1 MAQITVYDEIRSMLK
16 ANYPL
21 IYLATTEYNRVM
33 QKVRSLAFGLGY
45 KFNTWDSVDGLK
57 NHVSRSGGRLKDIQD
72 HPAAG
77 DTKDP
82 LALLEYIRYG
92 LVREGDKEPEVFA
105 LEDFHKFFSQRQ
117 MPEMLRKLS
126 MELKD
131 SNKHIV
137 FISPFTQFP
146 VELDKYITLKAI
158 PLPDKDDLKLR
169 LKAVAGVG
177 ADINP
182 DLEKYLVDSALGL
195 TDTEADLAF
204 RLAKEKDGFKS
215 MDAVQ
220 VISSEKEQI
229 IRKSGILDYVK
240 VDASLEKSVG
250 GLDSLKLWLKRR
262 SKAFEIK
269 AKEFGL
275 KEPKGIL
282 LLGVP
287 GCGKS
292 LTAKCIAAEWKQ
304 PLLKLDIG
312 KVFSMYVG
320 SSENNIREAIQ
331 TAEAVAPCVL
341 WIDEIEKGLAT
352 QGEQDGGT
360 STRVFST
367 ILTWMQEKTKPVFV
381 VATANDISNLPPE
394 LLRKGRF
401 DEIFFVDLPTKEER
415 KNILKIHL
423 SKNCQGQGVD
433 LDAIAN
439 ETKFFNGAEI
449 EEIVK
454 EAMFIA
460 YVNNPN
466 VPVITTGDL
475 REAAKN
481 MIPLAQTMKVKIDKL
496 REWASVR
503 ARLASSDVNSEIVE
517 DTISR
522 DGKSYHVPQTHTEKS
537 EDIF

>member
-1 MAQITVYDEIRSMLK
+1 MLK
-16 ANYPL
+16 ANFPL
-21 IYLATTEYNRVM
+21 LYLATTEYNRVM
-33 QKVRSLAFGLGY
+33 QKVRSICFSMGY
-45 KFNTWDSVDGLK
+45 KFNTWDIVEGLQK
-57 NHVSRSGGRLKDIQD
+57 HICFPGGRLDKIVA
-72 HPAAG
+72 HEAAA

-82 LALLEYIRYG
+82 LALLEYIFYG
-92 LVREGDKEPEVFA
+92 LAKDGDKAPEVFV
-105 LEDFHKFFSQRQ
+105 LEDFHKFFTQRQ

-131 SNKHIV
+131 CNKHLV

-158 PLPDKDDLKLR
+158 PLPDKRDLELR
-169 LKAVAGVG
+169 LDAVAGKD
-177 ADINP
+177 ANINP
-182 DLEKYLVDSALGL
+182 DLKKYLVNSAMGL

-204 RLAKEKDGFKS
+204 RLALEKDGFRS
-215 MDAVQ
+215 MNAVQ
-220 VISSEKEQI
+220 IISSEKEQI
-229 IRKSGILDYVK
+229 IRKSGILDYVN
-240 VDASLEKSVG
+240 VDASLESSVG
-250 GLDSLKLWLKRR
+250 GLDSLKVWLKRR

-275 KEPKGIL
+275 QEPKGIL

-292 LTAKCIAAEWKQ
+292 LTAKCIAAEWRQ

-320 SSENNIREAIQ
+320 SSENNIREAIN

-341 WIDEIEKGLAT
+341 WIDEIEKGLST
-352 QGEQDGGT
+352 QGEHDGGT

-401 DEIFFVDLPTKEER
+401 DEIFFVDLPTLEER
-415 KNILKIHL
+415 KNIFRIHL
-423 SKNCQGQGVD
+423 SKNHQGAGID
-433 LDAIAN
+433 IDAVAQK
-439 ETKFFNGAEI
+439 TKFFNGAEI
-449 EEIVK
+449 EETVK

-466 VPVITTGDL
+466 APSVTTRDL
-475 REAAKN
+475 LEAASN
-481 MIPLAQTMKVKIDKL
+481 VIPLAQTMKTKIDAL
-496 REWASVR
+496 REWAKVR
-503 ARLASSDVNSEIVE
+503 ARLASSTVNDETVNDS
-517 DTISR
+517 ISV
-522 DGKSYHVPQTHTEKS
+522 DGQSFRIPKTRTEKS

>member
-1 MAQITVYDEIRSMLK
+1 MAQITVYDEIRSMLQ
-16 ANYPL
+16 ANFPL

-57 NHVSRSGGRLKDIQD
+57 NHVSLPGGRLKDIQD

-352 QGEQDGGT
+352 QGEHDGGT

-381 VATANDISNLPPE
+381 VATANDISSLPPE

-423 SKNCQGQGVD
+423 SKNHQGQGID
-433 LDAIAN
+433 LEAIAN

-466 VPVITTGDL
+466 APSVTTRDL
-475 REAAKN
+475 QEAARN
-481 MIPLAQTMKVKIDKL
+481 VIPLAQTMKTKIDAL
-496 REWASVR
+496 REWAKVR
-503 ARLASSDVNSEIVE
+503 ARLASSSANEETVE
-517 DTISR
+517 DSISL
-522 DGKSYHVPQTHTEKS
+522 DGKNYRIPQTRSEKS

>member
-1 MAQITVYDEIRSMLK
+1 MAQTTVYDDIRSMLE
-16 ANYPL
+16 ANFPL

-33 QKVRSLAFGLGY
+33 QKVRSITFALGY
-45 KFNTWDSVDGLK
+45 KFHTWDSVDGLRT
-57 NHVSRSGGRLKDIQD
+57 HFSTPGARLKEVKD
-72 HPAAG
+72 HPAAD
-77 DTKDP
+77 DTKDA

-92 LVREGDKEPEVFA
+92 LLRVNDKSAEVFV
-105 LEDFHKFFSQRQ
+105 LEDFHKFFKERK
-117 MPEMLRKLS
+117 MPEMLRILS
-126 MELKD
+126 REMKD
-131 SNKHIV
+131 CNKHII

-146 VELDKYITLKAI
+146 TELEKYITLKTI
-158 PLPDKDDLKLR
+158 PLPDKEDLELR
-169 LKAVAGVG
+169 LNAVAGPN

-182 DLEKYLVDSALGL
+182 DLKKYLIDSALGL

-204 RLAKEKDGFKS
+204 RLAKNKDGFRS
-215 MDAVQ
+215 MEAVQ

-229 IRKSGILDYVK
+229 IRKSGILDYLK
-240 VDASLEKSVG
+240 VDASLKDSVG
-250 GLDSLKLWLKRR
+250 GLDSLKMWLM
-262 SKAFEIK
+262 
-269 AKEFGL
+269 
-275 KEPKGIL
+275 

-320 SSENNIREAIQ
+320 SSENNIREALN

-341 WIDEIEKGLAT
+341 WIDEIEKGLAV
-352 QGEQDGGT
+352 QGEHDGGT

-381 VATANDISNLPPE
+381 VATANDISSLPPE

-401 DEIFFVDLPTKEER
+401 DEIFFVDLPTKDER
-415 KNILKIHL
+415 KNIFRIHL
-423 SKNCQGQGVD
+423 AKHCRVSQVD
-433 LDAIAN
+433 LDTIAE
-439 ETKFFNGAEI
+439 ETRFFNGAEI
-449 EEIVK
+449 EETVK

-466 VPVITTGDL
+466 APCVTTRDL
-475 REAAKN
+475 QNAASKI
-481 MIPLAQTMKVKIDKL
+481 IPLAQTMKTKIDSL
-496 REWASVR
+496 RQWAKVR
-503 ARLASSDVNSEIVE
+503 ARLASS
-517 DTISR
+517 ISNNEAVDDSIQMEGQSFR
-522 DGKSYHVPQTHTEKS
+522 IPKTRTEQS

>member
-1 MAQITVYDEIRSMLK
+1 MAKTNVYDEIRSMLE
-16 ANYPL
+16 ANFPL

-33 QKVRSLAFGLGY
+33 QKVRTLSFSLGY
-45 KFNTWDSVDGLK
+45 KFHTWDCVDGLRT
-57 NHVSRSGGRLKDIQD
+57 HIFYPGGGLQDIKAHEAAAETQD
-72 HPAAG
+72 S
-77 DTKDP
+77 
-82 LALLEYIRYG
+82 LALLEYIRKG
-92 LVREGDKEPEVFA
+92 LIDQGDTTPEVFV

-117 MPEMLRKLS
+117 MPETLRKLS
-126 MELKD
+126 LDCKD
-131 SNKHIV
+131 ANKHLV

-146 VELDKYITLKAI
+146 EELDKYITLKTI
-158 PLPDKDDLKLR
+158 PLPDKEDLSAR
-169 LKAVAGVG
+169 LNNVAGKE

-182 DLEKYLVDSALGL
+182 DLKKYLIDAALGL

-204 RLAKEKDGFKS
+204 RLAKKKDGFRS
-215 MDAVQ
+215 MAAVQ

-229 IRKSGILDYVK
+229 IRKSGILDYIK
-240 VDASLEKSVG
+240 VDSSLEDSVG
-250 GLDSLKLWLKRR
+250 GLDSLKTWLKRR
-262 SKAFEIK
+262 SKAFELK

-275 KEPKGIL
+275 QEPKGIL

-312 KVFSMYVG
+312 KVFSQYVG

-352 QGEQDGGT
+352 QGEHDGGT

-401 DEIFFVDLPTKEER
+401 DEIFFVDLPTREER
-415 KNILKIHL
+415 KNIFRIHL
-423 SKNCQGQGVD
+423 GKKGQGDGVD
-433 LDAIAN
+433 LDQVADI
-439 ETKFFNGAEI
+439 TKFFNGAEI
-449 EEIVK
+449 EETVK

-466 VPVITTGDL
+466 APTVKTSHLI
-475 REAAKN
+475 EAARN
-481 MIPLAQTMKVKIDKL
+481 VIPLAQTMKVKIDAL
-496 REWASVR
+496 REWAKVR
-503 ARLASSDVNSEIVE
+503 ARLASSASNDEKVENEI
-517 DTISR
+517 SLG
-522 DGKSYHVPQTHTEKS
+522 GKSFRIPQTRTEKN

>member
-1 MAQITVYDEIRSMLK
+1 MAQITVYDEIRSMLQ
-16 ANYPL
+16 ANFPL

-57 NHVSRSGGRLKDIQD
+57 NHVSLPGGRLKDIQD

-158 PLPDKDDLKLR
+158 PLPDKEDLKLR
-169 LKAVAGVG
+169 LKAVAGRE

-204 RLAKEKDGFKS
+204 RLAKEKDGFRS

-352 QGEQDGGT
+352 QGEHDGGT

-381 VATANDISNLPPE
+381 VATANDISSLPPE

-423 SKNCQGQGVD
+423 SKNRQGQGID
-433 LDAIAN
+433 LEAIAN

-466 VPVITTGDL
+466 APSVTTRDL
-475 REAAKN
+475 QEAARN
-481 MIPLAQTMKVKIDKL
+481 VIPLAQTMKTKIDAL
-496 REWASVR
+496 REWAKVR
-503 ARLASSDVNSEIVE
+503 ARLASSSANEETVE
-517 DTISR
+517 DSISL
-522 DGKSYHVPQTHTEKS
+522 DGKNYRIPQTRSEKS

>member
-1 MAQITVYDEIRSMLK
+1 M
-16 ANYPL
+16 
-21 IYLATTEYNRVM
+21 
-33 QKVRSLAFGLGY
+33 
-45 KFNTWDSVDGLK
+45 
-57 NHVSRSGGRLKDIQD
+57 
-72 HPAAG
+72 
-77 DTKDP
+77 
-82 LALLEYIRYG
+82 EYILFG
-92 LVREGDKEPEVFA
+92 LVRDGDKDPEVFV
-105 LEDFHKFFSQRQ
+105 LEDFHKYFTQRQ
-117 MPEMLRKLS
+117 VPEMLRKLS
-126 MELKD
+126 LEMKD
-131 SNKHIV
+131 SNKHLV

-158 PLPDKDDLKLR
+158 PLPDKTDLELR
-169 LKAVAGVG
+169 LNAVAGKD

-182 DLEKYLVDSALGL
+182 DLKKYLVNSAMGL

-204 RLAKEKDGFKS
+204 RLAKEKDGFRS

-240 VDASLEKSVG
+240 VDASLEGSVG
-250 GLDSLKLWLKRR
+250 GLDKLKTWLKRR

-275 KEPKGIL
+275 QEPKGIL

-320 SSENNIREAIQ
+320 SSENNIREAIN

-352 QGEQDGGT
+352 QGEHDGGT

-381 VATANDISNLPPE
+381 VATANDISSLPPE

-401 DEIFFVDLPTKEER
+401 DEIFFVDLPTREER
-415 KNILKIHL
+415 KNIFSIHL
-423 SKNCQGQGVD
+423 RKNHQGYGID
-433 LDAIAN
+433 LDQIADR
-439 ETKFFNGAEI
+439 TKFFNGAEI
-449 EEIVK
+449 EETVK

-460 YVNNPN
+460 YVNNPSSPA
-466 VPVITTGDL
+466 VTISDL
-475 REAAKN
+475 MEAASN
-481 MIPLAQTMKVKIDKL
+481 VIPLAQTMKTKIDSL
-496 REWASVR
+496 RGWAKVR
-503 ARLASSDVNSEIVE
+503 ARLASSTENTESVE
-517 DTISR
+517 DSISL
-522 DGKSYHVPQTHTEKS
+522 DGKSFRIPQTRTEKS

>member
-57 NHVSRSGGRLKDIQD
+57 NHVSLSGGRLKDIQD

>member
-1 MAQITVYDEIRSMLK
+1 MAQITVYDEIRSMLQ
-16 ANYPL
+16 ANFPL

-57 NHVSRSGGRLKDIQD
+57 NHVSLPGGRLKDIQD

-352 QGEQDGGT
+352 QGEHDGGT

-381 VATANDISNLPPE
+381 VATANDISSLPPE

-423 SKNCQGQGVD
+423 TKNRQGQGID
-433 LDAIAN
+433 LDTIAN

-466 VPVITTGDL
+466 APSVTTRDL
-475 REAAKN
+475 QEAARN
-481 MIPLAQTMKVKIDKL
+481 VIPLAQTMKAKIDAL
-496 REWASVR
+496 RDWAKVR
-503 ARLASSDVNSEIVE
+503 ARLASSSANEETVE
-517 DTISR
+517 DSISL
-522 DGKSYHVPQTHTEKS
+522 DGKSYRIPQTRSEKS

>member
-1 MAQITVYDEIRSMLK
+1 MAQITVYDEIRSMLQ
-16 ANYPL
+16 ANFPL

-57 NHVSRSGGRLKDIQD
+57 NHVSLSGGRLKDIQD

>member
-1 MAQITVYDEIRSMLK
+1 MTQITVYDELRSMLQ
-16 ANYPL
+16 ANFPL
-21 IYLATTEYNRVM
+21 VYLATTEYNRVM
-33 QKVRSLAFGLGY
+33 QKVRSLSFSLGY

-57 NHVSRSGGRLKDIQD
+57 KHTCFPSGRLDKIFD
-72 HPAAG
+72 HEASN
-77 DTKDP
+77 DTKDAF
-82 LALLEYIRYG
+82 ALMEFIRYG
-92 LVREGDKEPEVFA
+92 LVSNGDKAPEVFV
-105 LEDFHKFFSQRQ
+105 LEDFHKFFNQRQ

-126 MELKD
+126 IELKD
-131 SNKHIV
+131 SNKHLI

-146 VELDKYITLKAI
+146 VELDKYITLKTI
-158 PLPDKDDLKLR
+158 PLPDKEDLSLR
-169 LKAVAGVG
+169 LDAVAGRG

-182 DLEKYLVDSALGL
+182 DLKKYLIDSALGL

-204 RLAKEKDGFKS
+204 RLAKEKDGFRS
-215 MDAVQ
+215 MNAVQ

-240 VDASLEKSVG
+240 VDTSLENSVG
-250 GLDSLKLWLKRR
+250 GLDCLKAWLKRR

-312 KVFSMYVG
+312 RVFSMYVG
-320 SSENNIREAIQ
+320 SSENNIREAIN

-341 WIDEIEKGLAT
+341 WIDEIEKGLAS
-352 QGEQDGGT
+352 QGESDGGT
-360 STRVFST
+360 GTRVFST

-381 VATANDISNLPPE
+381 VATANDISSLPPE

-415 KNILKIHL
+415 KNIFRIHL
-423 SKNCQGQGVD
+423 LRNHQGTGID

-439 ETKFFNGAEI
+439 HTKFFNGAEI
-449 EEIVK
+449 EETVK

-466 VPVITTGDL
+466 SPAVTTRDL
-475 REAAKN
+475 MEAASN
-481 MIPLAQTMKVKIDKL
+481 VIPLAQTMKKKIDAL
-496 REWASVR
+496 REWAKVR
-503 ARLASSDVNSEIVE
+503 ARHASSSANDEAVENS
-517 DTISR
+517 ISLN
-522 DGKSYHVPQTHTEKS
+522 GKSYRIPQTRTEKS

>member
-1 MAQITVYDEIRSMLK
+1 MAQITVYDEIRSMLQ
-16 ANYPL
+16 ANFPL

-57 NHVSRSGGRLKDIQD
+57 NHVSLPGGRLKDIQD

-352 QGEQDGGT
+352 QGEHDGGT

-381 VATANDISNLPPE
+381 VATANDISSLPPE

-423 SKNCQGQGVD
+423 TKNRQGQGVD
-433 LDAIAN
+433 LDTIAN

-466 VPVITTGDL
+466 APSVTTRDL
-475 REAAKN
+475 QEAAKN
-481 MIPLAQTMKVKIDKL
+481 VIPLAQTMKAKIDAL
-496 REWASVR
+496 RDWAKVR
-503 ARLASSDVNSEIVE
+503 ARLASSSANEETVE
-517 DTISR
+517 DSISL
-522 DGKSYHVPQTHTEKS
+522 DGKSYRIPQTRSEKS

>member
-1 MAQITVYDEIRSMLK
+1 MAQTTVYDELRSMLK
-16 ANYPL
+16 ANFPL
-21 IYLATTEYNRVM
+21 VYLATTEYNRVM
-33 QKVRSLAFGLGY
+33 QKVRSLSFSLGY
-45 KFNTWDSVDGLK
+45 KFNTWDNVDGLK
-57 NHVSRSGGRLKDIQD
+57 QHTSLPGGRLDKIKDREDGKDI
-72 HPAAG
+72 
-77 DTKDP
+77 KDAF
-82 LALLEYIRYG
+82 ALLEFIRYG
-92 LVREGDKEPEVFA
+92 LVSVGDKIPEVFV
-105 LEDFHKFFSQRQ
+105 LEDFHKFFEQRQ

-131 SNKHIV
+131 SNKHLI

-146 VELDKYITLKAI
+146 VELDKYITLKSI
-158 PLPDKDDLKLR
+158 PLPDKEDLAIR
-169 LKAVAGVG
+169 LDAVAGKN
-177 ADINP
+177 ANLNP
-182 DLEKYLVDSALGL
+182 DLKRYLIDSALGL

-204 RLAKEKDGFKS
+204 RLAKEKDGFRS
-215 MDAVQ
+215 LDAVQ

-240 VDASLEKSVG
+240 VDASLENSVG
-250 GLDSLKLWLKRR
+250 GLDSLKTWLKRR

-320 SSENNIREAIQ
+320 SSENNIREAIN

-352 QGEQDGGT
+352 QGENDGGT

-381 VATANDISNLPPE
+381 VATANDISSLPPE

-401 DEIFFVDLPTKEER
+401 DEIFFVDLPTRVER
-415 KNILKIHL
+415 KNIFRIHL
-423 SKNCQGQGVD
+423 SKNHQGGGID
-433 LDAIAN
+433 LETIADH
-439 ETKFFNGAEI
+439 TKFFNGAEI
-449 EEIVK
+449 EETVK

-466 VPVITTGDL
+466 VPVVTTKDL
-475 REAAKN
+475 MEAASN
-481 MIPLAQTMKVKIDKL
+481 VIPLAQTMKNKIDEL
-496 REWASVR
+496 RKWAKVR
-503 ARLASSDVNSEIVE
+503 ARHASSTENSEDVE
-517 DTISR
+517 NTISR
-522 DGKSYHVPQTHTEKS
+522 DGKSFHVPQTRAEKS

>member
-1 MAQITVYDEIRSMLK
+1 MAQITVYDEIRSMLQ
-16 ANYPL
+16 ANFPL

-57 NHVSRSGGRLKDIQD
+57 NHVSLPGGRLKDIQD

-131 SNKHIV
+131 SNKHLV

-352 QGEQDGGT
+352 QGEHDGGT

-381 VATANDISNLPPE
+381 GATANDISRLPPE

-415 KNILKIHL
+415 KNIFKIHL
-423 SKNCQGQGVD
+423 SKNHQGQGID
-433 LDAIAN
+433 LEAIAN

-466 VPVITTGDL
+466 APSVTTRDL
-475 REAAKN
+475 QEAARN
-481 MIPLAQTMKVKIDKL
+481 VIPLAQTMKTKIDAL
-496 REWASVR
+496 REWAKVR
-503 ARLASSDVNSEIVE
+503 ARLASSSANEETVE
-517 DTISR
+517 DSISL
-522 DGKSYHVPQTHTEKS
+522 DGKDYRIPQTRSEKS

>member
-1 MAQITVYDEIRSMLK
+1 MAQITVYDEIRSMLQ
-16 ANYPL
+16 ANFPL

-57 NHVSRSGGRLKDIQD
+57 NHVSLPGGRLKDIQD

-352 QGEQDGGT
+352 QGEHDGGT

-381 VATANDISNLPPE
+381 VATANDISSLPPE

-415 KNILKIHL
+415 KNIFKIHL
-423 SKNCQGQGVD
+423 SKNHQGQGID
-433 LDAIAN
+433 LDTIAN

-466 VPVITTGDL
+466 APSVTTRDL
-475 REAAKN
+475 QEAARN
-481 MIPLAQTMKVKIDKL
+481 VIPLAQTMKAKIDAL
-496 REWASVR
+496 RDWAKVR
-503 ARLASSDVNSEIVE
+503 ARLASSSANDETVE
-517 DTISR
+517 DSISL
-522 DGKSYHVPQTHTEKS
+522 DGKSYRIPQTRSEKS